1 MLNKVNDFKR
11 IWDFVGRRDFSQ
23 EKLHFFLVTSFYSV
37 FFFFWL
43 HHLAYRI
50 LLVQLGPE
58 PKFYE

>member
-37 FFFFWL
+37 FFFFGCTTWL
-43 HHLAYRI
+43 TGSYLSN
-50 LLVQLGPE
+50 
-58 PKFYE
+58 

>member
-1 MLNKVNDFKR
+1 MILKEFGILLAEEIFLRKNF
-11 IWDFVGRRDFSQ
+11 I
-23 EKLHFFLVTSFYSV
+23 LFLVTSFYSV